1 MKPIF
6 IILIIVIIL
15 GTVMYYRIKPL
26 SATLT
31 VRETTFIIELA
42 VSGAEKMKGLS
53 GRASLPTNHGM
64 LFLYDHKERFP
75 FTMMGMNFPL
85 DFIWMDGNVILD
97 ITKNVSPGT
106 PVVLP
111 GVPIDKILEI
121 NAGEADAVGMNIGD
135 RVLFNK

>member
-42 VSGAEKMKGLS
+42 VSGVEKMKGLS
-53 GRASLPTNHGM
+53 GRASLPVNHGM

-75 FTMMGMNFPL
+75 FTMMGMKFPL
-85 DFIWMDGNVILD
+85 DFIWLDGNVILD

-106 PVVLP
+106 PMILP
-111 GVPIDKILEI
+111 SVPVDKILEI
-121 NAGEADAVGMNIGD
+121 NAGEADAVGMKIGD